1 MPRKCTETCHPR
13 KKKKHF
19 FHIWTSILPQVGLHL
34 GLEKSRL
41 RAVTIESTM
50 LLYNNS
56 LPFHGYLLHQITRD
70 VYIELSL
77 PFGFVMAYY

>member
-1 MPRKCTETCHPR
+1 MHRNVSPEKE
-13 KKKKHF
+13 KNI
-19 FHIWTSILPQVGLHL
+19 FHIWTSILPQVHL

-50 LLYNNS
+50 LLYNS
-56 LPFHGYLLHQITRD
+56 LPFHGYLLHQITKD